1 VPEPAATPN
10 RFRRLLPL
18 VLATTATQASIV
30 VLAPLLVEI
39 GHSLGASVSA
49 VGVARSVLAGTAFA
63 GSLAIGPLIDRIGVR
78 PLIVRGAVLA
88 LAGAAATAAAPT
100 LAIFYAAHVVTG
112 LGVACLLSAGFA
124 GVATYFSGR
133 EMAWAVGYVV
143 GAQSLAWIVG
153 NPIVG
158 TLAHAGSWRLSYL
171 VPASICAAA
180 LVAGLM
186 LRPVRGVAA
195 ERTDAAPPEPAA
207 PAEAT
212 VAPPEPI
219 SDGLRAVFAD
229 RSARRW
235 TISELVA
242 YSAWSAELTY
252 AAVFYIRNYDS
263 SVASIGFLLAGGSLV
278 FLLTSLNTA
287 RLTTRF
293 TRKPLLVVC
302 AFGMGAMLIPML
314 NWAPSVAGTFA
325 MFCVMAMFAGIRL
338 AGSSALGLDQLPDR
352 PGAMMGART
361 SAAQLGYMI
370 GAAGGGLVLALW
382 GFGTLGFVLFAG
394 MALSGLLLA
403 GVHDPWS
410 ERQRAN
416 AELFP
421 APIPD

>member
-1 VPEPAATPN
+1 MSATVVTPN

-30 VLAPLLVEI
+30 VLAPLLAEI
-39 GHSLGASVSA
+39 GDSLGASVSA

-78 PLIVRGAVLA
+78 PLIVRGGALA
-88 LAGAAATAAAPT
+88 LAGAAATAASPT

-124 GVATYFSGR
+124 GVASYFSGR
-133 EMAWAVGYVV
+133 EMAWAMGYVV

-158 TLAHAGSWRLSYL
+158 TLAHLGSWRLSYL
-171 VPASICAAA
+171 VPASVCLAA

-186 LRPVRGVAA
+186 LRPAAVVA
-195 ERTDAAPPEPAA
+195 T
-207 PAEAT
+207 EAKQ
-212 VAPPEPI
+212 ESI
-219 SDGLRAVFAD
+219 RDGLRAVFSD
-229 RSARRW
+229 PSARRW

-242 YSAWSAELTY
+242 YTAWSAELTY
-252 AAVFYIRNYDS
+252 AAVFYIRNYDTG
-263 SVASIGFLLAGGSLV
+263 VGTIGFLLAGGSV
-278 FLLTSLNTA
+278 AFLLSSLSTA
-287 RLTTRF
+287 RITTRF

-302 AFGMGAMLIPML
+302 AFGMGAVLVPML
-314 NWAPSVAGTFA
+314 NWAPSVLGTFL
-325 MFCVMAMFAGIRL
+325 MFCAMAIFAGIRL
-338 AGSSALGLDQLPDR
+338 AGSSALGLEQLPDR

-361 SAAQLGYMI
+361 SAAQLGYMV

-394 MALSGLLLA
+394 MSLSALLLA
-403 GVHDPWS
+403 GVHDPWG
-410 ERQRAN
+410 ERQRAAA
-416 AELFP
+416 AERFP
-421 APIPD
+421 VVID

>member
-1 VPEPAATPN
+1 VSATVATPN

-39 GHSLGASVSA
+39 GHSLDASVSA
-49 VGVARSVLAGTAFA
+49 IGVARSVLAGTAFA

-78 PLIVRGAVLA
+78 PLIVRGGALA
-88 LAGAAATAAAPT
+88 LAGAAATAASPT

-124 GVATYFSGR
+124 GVASYFSGR
-133 EMAWAVGYVV
+133 EMAWAMGYVV

-158 TLAHAGSWRLSYL
+158 TLAHVGSWRLSYL

-186 LRPVRGVAA
+186 LRSTGLPMRAA
-195 ERTDAAPPEPAA
+195 AVPANGDAPPR
-207 PAEAT
+207 
-212 VAPPEPI
+212 PEPI
-219 SDGLRAVFAD
+219 SEGLRAVFAD
-229 RSARRW
+229 PSARRW

-252 AAVFYIRNYDS
+252 AAVFYIRNYDT
-263 SVASIGFLLAGGSLV
+263 SVGTIGFLLAGGSLI

-287 RLTTRF
+287 RITTRF
-293 TRKPLLVVC
+293 TRKPLLVAC
-302 AFGMGAMLIPML
+302 ALGMGAMLIPML
-314 NWAPSVAGTFA
+314 NWAPSVLGTFL
-325 MFCVMAMFAGIRL
+325 MFCAMAVFAGIRL
-338 AGSSALGLDQLPDR
+338 AGSSALGLEQLPDR

-361 SAAQLGYMI
+361 SAAQLGYMV
-370 GAAGGGLVLALW
+370 GAAGGGIVLALW

-394 MALSGLLLA
+394 MALSALLLA

-410 ERQRAN
+410 ERQP
-416 AELFP
+416 AEAATESLL

>member
-1 VPEPAATPN
+1 MSEAAANPG

-39 GHSLGASVSA
+39 GRSLGASVSA

-78 PLIVRGAVLA
+78 PLIVRGGALA
-88 LAGAAATAAAPT
+88 LAGAAATAASPT

-124 GVATYFSGR
+124 GVASYFSGR
-133 EMAWAVGYVV
+133 EMAWAMGYVV

-158 TLAHAGSWRLSYL
+158 TLAEAGSWRLAYV
-171 VPASICAAA
+171 VPASVCLAA
-180 LVAGLM
+180 LVAGLA
-186 LRPVRGVAA
+186 LRPGAARGAA
-195 ERTDAAPPEPAA
+195 RSPEPDEPIAAAPPES
-207 PAEAT
+207 
-212 VAPPEPI
+212 I
-219 SDGLRAVFAD
+219 GDGLRAVFGD

-252 AAVFYIRNYDS
+252 AAVFYIRNYDTGLGT
-263 SVASIGFLLAGGSLV
+263 IGFLLAGGSLV
-278 FLLTSLNTA
+278 FLLTSLSTA

-293 TRKPLLVVC
+293 TRKPLLVAC
-302 AFGMGAMLIPML
+302 AFGMGAMLVPML
-314 NWAPSVAGTFA
+314 NWAPSAAGTFA
-325 MFCVMAMFAGIRL
+325 MFCAMAVFAGIRL
-338 AGSSALGLDQLPDR
+338 AGSSSLGLDQLPDR

-394 MALSGLLLA
+394 MALSALLLT

-410 ERQRAN
+410 ERQRAG
-416 AELFP
+416 AVDPLP
-421 APIPD
+421 APLVD